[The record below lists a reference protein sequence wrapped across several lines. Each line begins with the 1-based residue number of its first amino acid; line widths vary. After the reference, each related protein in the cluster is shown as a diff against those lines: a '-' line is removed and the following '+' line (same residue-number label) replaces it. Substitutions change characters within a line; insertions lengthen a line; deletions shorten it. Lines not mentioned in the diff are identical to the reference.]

1 MAEIVNLRTK
11 RKEAARKDARKKAD
25 ENAAK
30 HGLTKAEKALQK
42 ARAEQARANLDG
54 HRRDEGHEGE

>member
-1 MAEIVNLRTK
+1 MAEIVNLSRK
-11 RKEAARKDARKKAD
+11 RKEAARRAARQKGD

-30 HGLTKAEKALQK
+30 HGLTKAERDLQK

-54 HRRDEGHEGE
+54 HEKE

>member
-1 MAEIVNLRTK
+1 MAEIVNLRAK
-11 RKEAARKDARKKAD
+11 RKQAARQAARKQAD

-42 ARAEQARANLDG
+42 ARAEQARVKLDG
-54 HRRDEGHEGE
+54 HEREEGHERE